1 MKKWFQGKGLWQ
13 QKKHGGQEGEDMERV
28 EERKLL
34 KKEKLLE
41 EEKESS
47 YQKILNFVF
56 LILK

>member
-1 MKKWFQGKGLWQ
+1 
-13 QKKHGGQEGEDMERV
+13 MERV